1 MATLRDLGLSEYE
14 ARSYRTLLE
23 LGPTTA
29 KELSRA
35 SDVPM
40 GRVYDVLNSLE
51 GYGLVRSQTAGRPK
65 KYVGVEPDTGLDRLL
80 EDKRAE
86 LERKVQQYETIVD
99 ELSAELDAGGS
110 VDEQFWTAAIG
121 PEESGDLLVERLAA
135 ADERLV
141 MVVGTPS
148 PQLDIGRVSRQVVER
163 LDEALARGVH
173 ASLLLSPGLVE
184 SVPDTVWDDYHSR
197 LVTNEAFEARTTTE
211 ISGTFN
217 LIDDVE
223 VCIEVPNPLDP
234 ARAFGMIDLKDPEFA
249 SNLRETFDERWV
261 DAEPLEPE

>member
-14 ARSYRTLLE
+14 ARSYRSLLD

-29 KELSRA
+29 KELSRT

-40 GRVYDVLNSLE
+40 GRVYDVLNGLE
-51 GYGLVRSQTAGRPK
+51 QDGLVRSQAASRPK
-65 KYVGVEPDTGLDRLL
+65 KYVAVEPETGLERLL
-80 EDKRAE
+80 GDKRAE
-86 LERKVQQYETIVD
+86 LERKVEQYEAVVE
-99 ELSAELDAGGS
+99 ELSEELDARGA

-121 PEESGDLLVERLAA
+121 PDESGDLLVERLAA

-141 MVVGTPS
+141 MVAGTPS
-148 PQLDIGRVSRQVVER
+148 PQFDIGQVSGRVVDR
-163 LDEALARGVH
+163 LDEALDRGVR

-184 SVPDTVWDDYHSR
+184 SLPETVWDDYHAR
-197 LVTNEAFEARTTTE
+197 LVTNEGFEARVASE
-211 ISGTFN
+211 VSGTFN

-234 ARAFGMIDLKDPEFA
+234 AQAFAMIDLKDPEFA
-249 SNLRETFDERWV
+249 ANLREAFDERWV
-261 DAEPLEPE
+261 EAEPLSL